1 MKAFKWL
8 LVSALLANPV
18 QSLSADAQVESAGDA
33 SIDSTSSTAILD
45 STAADSTLLIA
56 DEEWLKKVWS
66 QIDTLIQEEDFELQ
80 KTVVTGG
87 VRGAEGEDLL
97 VDQYYYFKG
106 GKYYPN
112 QQLVE
117 QGIEALKKKLS
128 RKPGKKDQARMKYL
142 SALCYDIIGER
153 REARDYYT
161 QVVKKHSKS
170 GYATKAR
177 ERLEQ
182 LGEVDKP
189 EAK

>member
-1 MKAFKWL
+1 MKAFKCLLMSTL
-8 LVSALLANPV
+8 LVGSV
-18 QSLSADAQVESAGDA
+18 QSLSADEQVESADGA
-33 SIDSTSSTAILD
+33 SVDSTFSIAIPD
-45 STAADSTLLIA
+45 SMAADSTSLIA

-66 QIDTLIQEEDFELQ
+66 QIDSLIQEEDFELQ

-87 VRGAEGEDLL
+87 VRGAEGEDVL

-106 GKYYPN
+106 GHYYPN

-117 QGIEALKKKLS
+117 QVIETLGKKLS
-128 RKPGKKDQARMKYL
+128 RKSGKEDQARMKYL

-153 REARDYYT
+153 SEARDYYT

-170 GYATKAR
+170 SYVTKAK

-182 LGEVDKP
+182 LSEIDKP
-189 EAK
+189 ESK